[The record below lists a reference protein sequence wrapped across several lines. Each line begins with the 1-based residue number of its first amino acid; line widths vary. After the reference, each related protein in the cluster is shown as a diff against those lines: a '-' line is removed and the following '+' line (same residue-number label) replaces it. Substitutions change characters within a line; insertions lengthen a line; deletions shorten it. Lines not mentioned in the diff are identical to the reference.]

1 MNLEQ
6 LVRQARQGDDEAFYQ
21 LICQQQKQLYSV
33 AYAFLRNE
41 ADTLE
46 AIQEATCRSYLR
58 LSLLKEPAHFRT
70 WLTRILIHVCLDELK
85 RKKRF
90 ASDWHAGESL
100 AIPFG
105 SQMEQTAEKLVI
117 EEALAKLTPMY
128 RSIILMKYF
137 EDLTIREIASRLGY
151 PEGTVKTWLHK
162 ALGALRKD
170 LGKGW

>member
-6 LVRQARQGDDEAFYQ
+6 LVSQARQGDDEAFYQ
-21 LICQQQKQLYSV
+21 LICQQQQQLYSV

-41 ADTLE
+41 LDALE

-58 LSLLKEPAHFRT
+58 LSRLKQPAHFRT

-90 ASDWHAGESL
+90 APDFPDADGLTDPNRKQWEH
-100 AIPFG
+100 
-105 SQMEQTAEKLVI
+105 TADKIDI
-117 EEALAKLTPMY
+117 EEALAKLTPVY
-128 RSIILMKYF
+128 RSSIILKYF
-137 EDLTIREIASRLGY
+137 EDLTIREIALRLGH
-151 PEGTVKTWLHK
+151 PEGTIKTWLHK
-162 ALGALRKD
+162 ALVSLRKE